1 MYIKDGIVY
10 GEDTSK
16 PIKIDSVKV
25 LPDRMMIVTFSS
37 GESRLFDTTTLSGP
51 AFRPLE
57 DPEVFNNPVIDHGV
71 ITWMDGEIDIAPESV
86 YRKSYSY
93 SKEVAGYQ

>member
-16 PIKIDSVKV
+16 PIKIESVKV

-57 DPEVFNNPVIDHGV
+57 DPAVFNNPVIDHGV

-93 SKEVAGYQ
+93 SQEVAGYQ